1 MGERLTAIFGAF
13 NGVTEAEEFSLG
25 IGLILGIAAL
35 FIAANAARP
44 KR

>member
-1 MGERLTAIFGAF
+1 MRERLSVLFEAF
-13 NGVTEAEEFSLG
+13 NGLTEAEEFGLG